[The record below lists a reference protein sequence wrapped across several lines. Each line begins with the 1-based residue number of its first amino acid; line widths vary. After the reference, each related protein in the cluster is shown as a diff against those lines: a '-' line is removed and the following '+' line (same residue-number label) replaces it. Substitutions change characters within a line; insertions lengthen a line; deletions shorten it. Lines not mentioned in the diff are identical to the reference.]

1 MLLESVTNSVFYTVG
16 PVVNHAGHAVR
27 SVARTARSAVSFV
40 GSTSAYLMGDAFK
53 SISDNVHID
62 TDYLDQT
69 VEQTLRDTDIEQLQL
84 EYLQGQVNAV
94 VNDIT
99 DAGDAIVVDGLDAK
113 AVAQNTDLNEAEVD
127 QAVDNIIDA
136 YDEAAKKTEEV
147 LNTASQRVE
156 ELTAQGQELIL

>member
-16 PVVNHAGHAVR
+16 PVVNHAGHAVG

-40 GSTSAYLMGDAFK
+40 GSTSAYLMEDAFK

-99 DAGDAIVVDGLDAK
+99 DAGDAIVVDGQDAK
-113 AVAQNTDLNEAEVD
+113 VVAQNTDLNEAEVD

-156 ELTAQGQELIL
+156 ELTA